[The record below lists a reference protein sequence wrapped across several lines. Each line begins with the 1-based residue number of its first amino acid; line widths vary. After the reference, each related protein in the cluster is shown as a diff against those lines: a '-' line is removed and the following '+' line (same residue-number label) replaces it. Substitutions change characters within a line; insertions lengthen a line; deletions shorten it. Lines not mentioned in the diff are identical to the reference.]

1 MTVTLNI
8 GNAGE
13 TGDSGTE
20 SGLHAQATAAR
31 VAGKTLA
38 SAGTDQK
45 NAFLNALADS
55 LEARTE
61 EIVAANELDV
71 TASAANGLD
80 DHIVDR
86 LKLDAGRI
94 AKIAGDVRHVAS
106 LDDPVGEQIE
116 ATTRPNGL
124 AIERV
129 RIPLGVIGVIYE
141 SRPNVTVDIAAL
153 CLKAGNTVVL
163 RGGREAINSNR
174 MLAGIARDALAS
186 SGLPADAVQFID
198 STDRSIVAEMLKAR
212 GLIDLL
218 IPRGGE
224 ALINRVRD
232 EARVPAI
239 TGGIGVCHTY
249 IDRAADLEKA
259 VAIVVNAKTQR
270 PSVCNALDTVLIHER
285 VAPNFL
291 PPIARQLTD
300 RGVELRCDGR
310 SLAILEPA
318 VGKQLLR
325 AARDDDYGQE
335 FLALIASVKV
345 VDSMDEA
352 FDHIDR
358 YGSGHSEAIV
368 TEDEE
373 ARERFLSTVDAAA
386 VFSNTSTYFHDGGEF
401 GLGAEVAISTD
412 RLHARG
418 PLGLREITTYKWVV
432 RGDGQVRT

>member
-1 MTVTLNI
+1 MTAVTD
-8 GNAGE
+8 
-13 TGDSGTE
+13 TG
-20 SGLHAQATAAR
+20 LRAQAIAAR

-38 SAGTDQK
+38 SAGTGQK
-45 NAFLNALADS
+45 NDFLMALADA
-55 LEARTE
+55 LGARTK
-61 EIVAANELDV
+61 EIVSTNERDV
-71 TASAANGLD
+71 TAAAASGLE
-80 DHIVDR
+80 DHVIDR
-86 LKLDAGRI
+86 LRLDATRI
-94 AKIAGDVRHVAS
+94 DKIAADVRHVAS

-116 ATTRPNGL
+116 SFTRPNGL
-124 AIERV
+124 EIERV
-129 RIPLGVIGVIYE
+129 RVPIGVIGVIYE
-141 SRPNVTVDIAAL
+141 SRPNVTIDIAAL
-153 CLKAGNTVVL
+153 CLKAGNTIVL

-174 MLAGIARDALAS
+174 MLAGIARDALES

-198 STDRSIVAEMLKAR
+198 STDRAIVDEMLKAR

-224 ALINRVRD
+224 ALITRVRD

-249 IDRAADLEKA
+249 IDRSADLEKA

-270 PSVCNALDTVLIHER
+270 PSVCNALDTLLIHER
-285 VAPNFL
+285 VAPVYL

-310 SLAILEPA
+310 SLAILEP
-318 VGKQLLR
+318 VIGNERLR
-325 AARDDDYGQE
+325 AAGDDDYGQE
-335 FLALIASVKV
+335 FLALVASVKV

-352 FDHIDR
+352 FDHIER
-358 YGSGHSEAIV
+358 FGSGHSEAIV

-373 ARERFLSTVDAAA
+373 SRERFLSTVDAAA
-386 VFSNTSTYFHDGGEF
+386 VFSNASTYFHDGAEF